1 MIAVL
6 VASLMLAVPLSASV
20 DSDAEGPVTELGI
33 NFKTDG
39 PITNNAD
46 IITIFGEDGI
56 DRLFD
61 SVFDVVSFVDHDGI
75 TNDLLTEFGINKGL
89 LTKFADNKVYKDQY
103 EVLSGKISGEFTNND
118 TYSSSMSYS
127 GEDALELYR
136 YIDGDNELY
145 NGTFTLNLAF
155 EIKEY
160 TYQTDDLLKVSDD
173 HYVLLTTVNES
184 YRQADISG
192 TVSFVPNG
200 EPEAVKSF
208 EIDSTIMFHLVNNV
222 KVVYEESDVSKITDS
237 TVTYEGNGV
246 EVKGYGMDN
255 IIEFNGKKGN
265 FIDSTIYLI
274 QAISNVPM
282 VYSEDTAEEY
292 LVQLDESDYTL
303 NKLLSSSEA
312 DETTLRQKCD
322 AVGTVGE
329 TYALASAEKPPM
341 PSDDDDDD
349 KGSRVPLYIGIGAGA
364 LVVVGLA
371 AFFLLRRRA

>member
-61 SVFDVVSFVDHDGI
+61 SVFDVVSYVDYDGI

-103 EVLSGKISGEFTNND
+103 EILSGKISGEFTNND
-118 TYSSSMSYS
+118 THSSSMSYS

-136 YIDGDNELY
+136 YIGGDNELY

-173 HYVLLTTVNES
+173 HYVLCVPSIHTRAQGSVNHLTK
-184 YRQADISG
+184 Q
-192 TVSFVPNG
+192 
-200 EPEAVKSF
+200 
-208 EIDSTIMFHLVNNV
+208 L
-222 KVVYEESDVSKITDS
+222 
-237 TVTYEGNGV
+237 EGLSLG
-246 EVKGYGMDN
+246 
-255 IIEFNGKKGN
+255 
-265 FIDSTIYLI
+265 
-274 QAISNVPM
+274 
-282 VYSEDTAEEY
+282 
-292 LVQLDESDYTL
+292 DES
-303 NKLLSSSEA
+303 S
-312 DETTLRQKCD
+312 LRAWQK
-322 AVGTVGE
+322 E
-329 TYALASAEKPPM
+329 S
-341 PSDDDDDD
+341 
-349 KGSRVPLYIGIGAGA
+349 
-364 LVVVGLA
+364 
-371 AFFLLRRRA
+371 